1 MKKTSSLKYY
11 NPKKSRK
18 HIFFFNVLPV
28 ALAAAVLLGIAG
40 NHAFRSV
47 EAKAKT
53 SLLNIETKKSILK
66 STGGSFHILEITPKK
81 DNALYM
87 TSAGGDTIM
96 PVAGSGKASDSDFD
110 TVTGNFGYLISG
122 QEPIDFDA
130 TLAGFGR
137 ALTADEKSSYLVSG
151 QLDGSKLREKRSEWA
166 AKYLKALENA
176 GIASLEKNKAPLQSI
191 KASDGSY
198 YKELKPWDDDVSDQK
213 TVELSDTETVFINGS
228 FYKKNGGSFV
238 ASASSYDPTDNGSY
252 MQHITNSN
260 PLVPASDLDKSTDI
274 SDYVFYKPVFKEI
287 DLSAL
292 AVGSNVQNELYTAR
306 KKGFPLIYVKDK
318 GSYRLDQVTTGNF
331 DDFLTKDDE
340 TLSKARKL
348 HNIHDESTYA
358 YIDGISGRA
367 EVGSKTTMTL
377 KDLSDQGYYASRLDT
392 EEPFEEASSL
402 LLSDWGGNAET
413 GYFNCNPT
421 EFDYVGNGQGDY
433 EVSDAREDSTNY
445 QYVIHYDKIRYTGG
459 YTNNNWFLKN
469 TLDFD
474 DDDKTIAS
482 IASNVYVDC
491 VKPDEVSS
499 DANAAGQSQKFSD
512 YDLVVISGGLDLFSS
527 QVRYSSDDDYKN
539 AELSDLTDLLR
550 DYLDIKGPVFA
561 DSSVLANDGIRTLLS
576 STDTKAS
583 YKYMDMGKAL
593 DTINCPDGAVYRS
606 VYIFRGQDKKT
617 MASGDYTK
625 YFDSRYYTGR
635 GAAFK
640 DVYDEITQ
648 ENALRERKNPGTTDL
663 LDKEVSTATAL
674 RYIINYDQQRGA
686 GKKSNLKVLDIEP
699 ESTSAIYDDNYQN
712 SSSDNA
718 DLLSKDTAENFK
730 KNTIMKFL
738 PDYDEDQ
745 VSVTTVST
753 RTLAG
758 LTDDITE
765 IYDLVYIGDNRG
777 RRKDYNDSDMNKTGS
792 DGKFKDSLVYYNI
805 GDTYQVPNVSDVA
818 LNGMLDKEYNT
829 PKAGQTLNDLD
840 SDYTY
845 EKKST
850 ENDTFRYS
858 GNDISIKK
866 QNELTSFIK
875 QGFPV
880 IISDGLTSDTSYSSF
895 NARLALSAPTYSYDK
910 STGRLTLS
918 VKPVFKDQN
927 GNDLTVKNAQG
938 EEVDPSDIVKCSYVW
953 YRTQWNNEV
962 LDGTT
967 SDDGSFVVP
976 KEYQSLGNGFFCRI
990 TSVTVGK
997 TTVTFDEGH
1006 QPQSDALMIHWD
1018 AESGSL
1024 KNGQTYSSDMLSIP
1038 AAKGSGISKDTVD
1051 ENTRLFETLK
1061 KYQNRGNVKTYSAAV
1076 ADGGSVESYASL
1088 SSPEIKMESAPKQY
1102 NASDPDSSVI
1112 GDYDGDKKI
1121 QSTKKLDFTFRVVNE
1136 TDLNPQK
1143 TTYTAQVFAD
1153 LNSDGV
1159 FDASSEEITSVDVK
1173 ENGSSVLSSNLKG
1186 GVNESQAPQYEL
1198 SAQLPESL
1206 QGAFTWKLVV
1216 SENADSAQE
1225 DSPKDSYKGVS
1236 FVGLNDKT
1244 QRIKIRIL
1252 QFNSDYNYKGKDDDV
1267 KAFTAKTGFAPYD
1280 LEKLM
1285 KYKGT
1290 LTGNSKNYFGEA
1302 LTSDFIKEYYDLS
1315 ITTVQASKA
1324 REEIFDKDK
1333 NWLNNYDML
1342 ILGFSDS
1349 YEGLYLKDLKEVE
1362 KFVKSGKAVLFC
1374 HDNSTYRNINKDT
1387 SEGAKLAGYHTWSL
1401 KDNNGKRVFNTS
1413 YKQPSAFDFN
1423 ILLRSQSYMDVYGIS
1438 DSESTVDGRQL
1449 GGQKN
1454 WGNGLSSGI
1463 LASGETLTDTMQKA
1477 IEGLKYSVAY
1487 KPVSGGSA
1495 SKTTVPEVH
1504 GYSDAA
1510 CGHRLTLKNGVM
1522 AVNDDAKGANNMVPG
1537 IMKTDNISQVNKGQI
1552 TSYPYEINLSEF
1564 SDESHKTQDNGYVY
1578 TGENTNV
1585 KVSRTHAQWYQL
1597 NTNADNIVVWYT
1609 VENND
1614 ADRSTRDIYSH
1625 NDCINNYYIYNC
1637 GNITYTGAGDSDG
1650 GADVT
1655 EYEAQLFV
1663 NTMIAAFRTSVSTP
1677 SAKFVSGPSGD
1688 DEISQAKIEVQ
1699 TDTDGDA
1706 SDKEINGAVA
1716 TAKLYFRIS
1725 DNTVAKDKTNGIY
1738 LYDKVNTSSKNGETT
1753 YTPEGEALKN
1763 VEVRDTDD
1771 KVVKADSLKSG
1782 KTYYIT
1788 IPIDSKAF
1796 RDLTGGKDSSEIWLQ
1811 PYNEVGRSGGAGS
1824 ITKGKPV
1831 KLSISLIK
1839 SGLMNLG

>member
-166 AKYLKALENA
+166 AKYLKALEDA

-292 AVGSNVQNELYTAR
+292 AVGSSVQNELYTAR

-392 EEPFEEASSL
+392 EEPFVEAWSL
-402 LLSDWGGNAET
+402 LLSDWGGNAEI

-699 ESTSAIYDDNYQN
+699 ESVNQVSADGYSFYDVSSGKAVKTDVTSRN
-712 SSSDNA
+712 
-718 DLLSKDTAENFK
+718 LLDPGMAASFK
-730 KNTIMKFL
+730 KNTIMSFL
-738 PDYDEDQ
+738 KDYSADNVE
-745 VSVTTVST
+745 VTTVST

-765 IYDLVYIGDNRG
+765 TYDLVYIGDNRG
-777 RRKDYNDSDMNKTGS
+777 IRKQYRDSDMNCTKNGR
-792 DGKFKDSLVYYNI
+792 FADSLVYYNI
-805 GDTYQVPNVSDVA
+805 GDEYWIPNHGYVA
-818 LNGMLDKEYNT
+818 ANGMLDREYTT
-829 PKAGQTLNDLD
+829 PW
-840 SDYTY
+840 SH
-845 EKKST
+845 
-850 ENDTFRYS
+850 NDTYRYS
-858 GNDISIKK
+858 GNDISVKK
-866 QNELTSFIK
+866 QKELSSFIK

-927 GNDLTVKNAQG
+927 GNDLTVKNAEG
-938 EEVDPSDIVKCSYVW
+938 EEVDPSDIVKCTYVW

-976 KEYQSLGNGFFCRI
+976 KEYQRQGNGFFCRI
-990 TSVTVGK
+990 TSATVGK
-997 TTVTFDEGH
+997 TTVTFDGGH
-1006 QPQSDALMIHWD
+1006 QPQSDALMIQWD
-1018 AESGSL
+1018 AKSGSL
-1024 KNGQTYSSDMLSIP
+1024 KKGQTYSSDMLSIP

-1173 ENGSSVLSSNLKG
+1173 GNGSSVLSSNLKG

-1206 QGAFTWKLVV
+1206 QGAVSWKLVI
-1216 SENADSAQE
+1216 SENE
-1225 DSPKDSYKGVS
+1225 DGAAVDESPKDSYNGIS
-1236 FVGLNDKT
+1236 FVGLNNKKNKIS
-1244 QRIKIRIL
+1244 IKIL
-1252 QFNSDYNYKGKDDDV
+1252 QLNSNSNYKDKGPKYFDCN
-1267 KAFTAKTGFAPYD
+1267 PYD
-1280 LEKLM
+1280 LESLM
-1285 KYKGT
+1285 
-1290 LTGNSKNYFGEA
+1290 SKDNVKKEEDKKKNWFGIE
-1302 LTSDFIKEYYDLS
+1302 LTSTFVNTYYDLK
-1315 ITTVQASKA
+1315 IKTVKA
-1324 REEIFDKDK
+1324 ADFKKIYKDKD
-1333 NWLNNYDML
+1333 WIGSYDML
-1342 ILGFSDS
+1342 ILGFADS
-1349 YEGLYLKDLKEVE
+1349 YDGPDAVGLQQVQ
-1362 KFVKSGKAVLFC
+1362 KFADTGKAVLFC
-1374 HDNSTYRNINKDT
+1374 HDNSSYRNLSNETNAGQWYK
-1387 SEGAKLAGYHTWSL
+1387 GYHDKNKGDIFT
-1401 KDNNGKRVFNTS
+1401 N
-1413 YKQPSAFDFN
+1413 AFYYN
-1423 ILLRSQSYMDVYGIS
+1423 VLLRSQAFMDVYGIS
-1438 DSESTVDGRQL
+1438 DIRNTIDGSRL
-1449 GGQKN
+1449 GGTKN
-1454 WGNGLSSGI
+1454 WGSLTNSQSGI
-1463 LASGETLTDTMQKA
+1463 LASGGELPAVVQQAVKA
-1477 IEGLKYSVAY
+1477 LGYSVAY
-1487 KPVSGGSA
+1487 KPKSGGNA
-1495 SKTTVPEVH
+1495 DGTTVPEVH
-1504 GYSDAA
+1504 GFSDTATA
-1510 CGHRLTLKNGVM
+1510 HRLKSVNGVM
-1522 AVNDDAKGANNMVPG
+1522 YSYSNDDTTNIRDDKGALVT
-1537 IMKTDNISQVNKGQI
+1537 KKVDQVNKGQI
-1552 TSYPYEINLSEF
+1552 TSYPYNINAGEF
-1564 SDESHKTQDNGYVY
+1564 ARDNGKNGYSY
-1578 TGENTNV
+1578 TGDTAQMG
-1585 KVSRTHAQWYQL
+1585 VSITHAQWYQL

-1609 VENND
+1609 VENQND
-1614 ADRSTRDIYSH
+1614 SSSDNLYGY
-1625 NDCINNYYIYNC
+1625 NDCVNNYYIYSC
-1637 GNITYTGAGDSDG
+1637 GNITYTGAGHYKG
-1650 GADVT
+1650 YTVT
-1655 EYEAQLFV
+1655 EQEAKLFV

-1763 VEVRDTDD
+1763 VEVRDTED
-1771 KVVKADSLKSG
+1771 KVIKADSLKSG

-1788 IPIDSKAF
+1788 IPTDSKAF
-1796 RDLTGGKDSSEIWLQ
+1796 KDLTGGKDSSEIWLQ

-1839 SGLMNLG
+1839 SSLMNLG

>member
-96 PVAGSGKASDSDFD
+96 PVAGSGKASDSDLD

-151 QLDGSKLREKRSEWA
+151 QLDGSKLRKKRSEWA
-166 AKYLKALENA
+166 AKYLKALEDA
-176 GIASLEKNKAPLQSI
+176 GIASSEKNKAPLQSI

-292 AVGSNVQNELYTAR
+292 AVGSSVQNELYTAR
-306 KKGFPLIYVKDK
+306 KKGFPLIYVKDN

-358 YIDGISGRA
+358 YIGGISGRA

-392 EEPFEEASSL
+392 EEPFVEASSL

-539 AELSDLTDLLR
+539 AGLSDLKDLLR

-561 DSSVLANDGIRTLLS
+561 DSSVLANDDIRTLLS
-576 STDTKAS
+576 STDTNAS

-593 DTINCPDGAVYRS
+593 DTTNCPDGAVYRS

-699 ESTSAIYDDNYQN
+699 ESVNQVSADGYSFYDVSSGKAVKTDVTSRN
-712 SSSDNA
+712 
-718 DLLSKDTAENFK
+718 LLDPGTAASFK
-730 KNTIMKFL
+730 KNTIMSFL
-738 PDYDEDQ
+738 KDYSADNVE
-745 VSVTTVST
+745 VTTVST

-758 LTDDITE
+758 LTDDIAET
-765 IYDLVYIGDNRG
+765 YDLVYIGDNRG
-777 RRKDYNDSDMNKTGS
+777 IRKEYRDSDMNCTKNGS
-792 DGKFKDSLVYYNI
+792 FADSLVYYNI
-805 GDTYQVPNVSDVA
+805 GDEYWIPNHGYVA
-818 LNGMLDKEYNT
+818 ANGMLDREYST
-829 PKAGQTLNDLD
+829 PW
-840 SDYTY
+840 SH
-845 EKKST
+845 
-850 ENDTFRYS
+850 NDTYRYS
-858 GNDISIKK
+858 GNDISVKK
-866 QNELTSFIK
+866 QKELASFIE

-880 IISDGLTSDTSYSSF
+880 VYADGLTDDTSYDDFS
-895 NARLALSAPTYSYDK
+895 ARLSVSISYDSK
-910 STGRLTLS
+910 KRILTAEPVLRDQSGSRLTLKSSSGRELETSDILSASYTWYVKRDYGRAAEKVSDTAEGSFTVPKKYINNGSGAVFYCVISS
-918 VKPVFKDQN
+918 VKTGGHTF
-927 GNDLTVKNAQG
+927 
-938 EEVDPSDIVKCSYVW
+938 
-953 YRTQWNNEV
+953 
-962 LDGTT
+962 
-967 SDDGSFVVP
+967 
-976 KEYQSLGNGFFCRI
+976 
-990 TSVTVGK
+990 
-997 TTVTFDEGH
+997 TFDEGTG
-1006 QPQSDALMIHWD
+1006 P
-1018 AESGSL
+1018 
-1024 KNGQTYSSDMLSIP
+1024 SSDGMYINKYYQYTDRGSHQATQSEELSFP
-1038 AAKGSGISKDTVD
+1038 AKSARGLSKTTVD
-1051 ENTRLFETLK
+1051 DHTRIYETLK
-1061 KYQNRGNVKTYSAAV
+1061 KYSGRGNVFSCSGAA
-1076 ADGGSVESYASL
+1076 ADSGSVESCASL
-1088 SSPEIKMESAPKQY
+1088 SSPEIDMISAPAQY
-1102 NASDPDSSVI
+1102 KEGDNPQTIGEYDSDGNMD
-1112 GDYDGDKKI
+1112 

-1173 ENGSSVLSSNLKG
+1173 GNGSSVLSSNLKG

-1206 QGAFTWKLVV
+1206 QGAVSWKLVI
-1216 SENADSAQE
+1216 SENE
-1225 DSPKDSYKGVS
+1225 DGAAGDESPKDSYKGIS
-1236 FVGLNDKT
+1236 FVGLNNKKN
-1244 QRIKIRIL
+1244 RISIRIL
-1252 QFNSDYNYKGKDDDV
+1252 QLNSNSNYKDKGPKYFDCN
-1267 KAFTAKTGFAPYD
+1267 PYD
-1280 LEKLM
+1280 LESLM
-1285 KYKGT
+1285 SKDNANKD
-1290 LTGNSKNYFGEA
+1290 GNWFGKE
-1302 LTSDFIKEYYDLS
+1302 LTSTFVNTYYDLK
-1315 ITTVQASKA
+1315 IKTVKA
-1324 REEIFDKDK
+1324 ADFKEIYKDKD
-1333 NWLNNYDML
+1333 WIGSYDML
-1342 ILGFSDS
+1342 ILGFADS
-1349 YEGLYLKDLKEVE
+1349 YDGPDAAGLQQVQ
-1362 KFVKSGKAVLFC
+1362 KFADTGKAVLFC
-1374 HDNSTYRNINKDT
+1374 HDNSSYRNLSQDT
-1387 SEGAKLAGYHTWSL
+1387 DAGRWLIGYH
-1401 KDNNGKRVFNTS
+1401 DNNSGNKFTN
-1413 YKQPSAFDFN
+1413 AFYYN
-1423 ILLRSQSYMDVYGIS
+1423 VLLRSQAFMDVYGIS
-1438 DSESTVDGRQL
+1438 DIRNTIDGSRL
-1449 GGQKN
+1449 GGTTY
-1454 WGNGLSSGI
+1454 WGSLTNNQSGI
-1463 LASGETLTDTMQKA
+1463 LASGGELTAAVQQAVKA
-1477 IEGLKYSVAY
+1477 LGYSVAY
-1487 KPVSGGSA
+1487 KPKSGGNA
-1495 SKTTVPEVH
+1495 DGTTVPEVH
-1504 GYSDAA
+1504 GFSDTATA
-1510 CGHRLTLKNGVM
+1510 HRLKSVNGVM
-1522 AVNDDAKGANNMVPG
+1522 YSYSNDDTTNINGDKGALVTR
-1537 IMKTDNISQVNKGQI
+1537 KVDQVNKGQI
-1552 TSYPYEINLSEF
+1552 TSYPYNINAGEF
-1564 SDESHKTQDNGYVY
+1564 ARDNGKNGYSY
-1578 TGENTNV
+1578 TGDTAQMG
-1585 KVSRTHAQWYQL
+1585 VSSTHAQWYQL
-1597 NTNADNIVVWYT
+1597 NTNADKIVVWYT
-1609 VENND
+1609 VENQND
-1614 ADRSTRDIYSH
+1614 NSGDNLYGY
-1625 NDCINNYYIYNC
+1625 NDCVNNYYI
-1637 GNITYTGAGDSDG
+1637 
-1650 GADVT
+1650 
-1655 EYEAQLFV
+1655 
-1663 NTMIAAFRTSVSTP
+1663 
-1677 SAKFVSGPSGD
+1677 
-1688 DEISQAKIEVQ
+1688 
-1699 TDTDGDA
+1699 
-1706 SDKEINGAVA
+1706 
-1716 TAKLYFRIS
+1716 
-1725 DNTVAKDKTNGIY
+1725 
-1738 LYDKVNTSSKNGETT
+1738 
-1753 YTPEGEALKN
+1753 
-1763 VEVRDTDD
+1763 
-1771 KVVKADSLKSG
+1771 
-1782 KTYYIT
+1782 
-1788 IPIDSKAF
+1788 
-1796 RDLTGGKDSSEIWLQ
+1796 
-1811 PYNEVGRSGGAGS
+1811 
-1824 ITKGKPV
+1824 
-1831 KLSISLIK
+1831 
-1839 SGLMNLG
+1839 